1 MKRITSLLLSV
12 FVTVSSFMLGDV
24 NIQKASAA
32 KAAQEQQI
40 YFKLDFDDEYYGKY
54 APFNNCD
61 NLANGNNITTEAS
74 SDGNRYLYYEKFAP
88 DYSYPEGTTGNA
100 NFRKIINR
108 LDTKSITKMN
118 LHFDLMPKYLTDK
131 SKFYVSMSQD
141 SSAKV
146 NFYVEGYS
154 INKKEV
160 LSDEIW
166 TSITASYD
174 FADSTLTVYADG
186 EEVYKKESIDPK
198 YFWQISIQSD
208 NYNNSASIYLFDNFY
223 VYSGDPVFDNENL
236 EKLPF
241 ASMVN
246 ADKVSVS
253 DDICAISIYGDSL
266 ISGKKQKNAF
276 LVSAENDEMHISVA
290 ELANCLNVAAPSDG
304 YLPFDEAISL
314 FGYNAVYDN
323 RGFAYWSASNSELSL
338 SETEIWNVYN
348 HLVYD
353 RPDMDYLAN
362 KENFKNSHPR
372 LSIEDGRIE
381 EIKNELLNNEN
392 TKLYYDWAQGFVKPY
407 MEEKPTDTAKENTSV
422 MMKARTVIARVQSLS
437 LMYLITKEE
446 KYKNRVWEELD
457 VATSDAWYPHWQ
469 PNSGLDNAEM
479 AAAIAYGY
487 DWLYDYWTTDQ
498 KKQLEEA
505 LYNKALLYADINYG
519 AEATSDNTWWVNS
532 KNSNHNAVDNGGY
545 ILAALS
551 VIDVYPELAS
561 RVLERAIRSLESF
574 QNSFYADGGWVEG
587 VTYWVYSMKY
597 WSPAVR
603 SLQISYGTDFSLP
616 HSPGMENSVEFII
629 HACGLGA
636 NNFHDSGSEEII
648 YQIGN
653 VYSLAKIFN
662 RADFADIKL
671 TYDKLQPARRGLGTL
686 LDFEAETTKELSD
699 IPLKKDA
706 KYDRI
711 GFVSMRENWLD
722 ETAMFVSFHGGD
734 SLPNHGHYDTGS
746 FVYEYGG
753 ERFAIDLPSEDYS
766 FSDRSLVYRGRA
778 EGHNCL
784 VINPDA
790 SAGHIK
796 GVFSPI
802 ETFESNDYGAYS
814 VLNMTPA
821 YSTYAQSVKRGI
833 KTENNRNS
841 AIIRDEIKNL
851 TQDSSIYWFMHID
864 AATDVSINSNSLVLT
879 KNGVS
884 IKLEADTSLDNEIIC
899 VSSAEP
905 FSTSPNPAGQSDNS
919 AYKKIVIKG
928 TASAGTNPYIQVK
941 LSPAQEDIPPMEI
954 KSFAEWS
961 NPELYK
967 INYKTENDK
976 KYADIEISE
985 KGKYAFVAT
994 YNDGELV
1001 SLVPAA
1007 NNSYDGMS
1015 VSTEVLSSEKI
1026 SLYLYIWE
1034 SENSLYP
1041 ITAKIPL
1048 G

>member
-1 MKRITSLLLSV
+1 MKRIISLLLSA
-12 FVTVSSFMLGDV
+12 FVAASSFMLGDV
-24 NIQKASAA
+24 NIQKASAVEA
-32 KAAQEQQI
+32 VQEQQI

-61 NLANGNNITTEAS
+61 NYADGNNIKTEVS
-74 SDGNRYLYYEKFAP
+74 SDGNRYLHYEKYAST
-88 DYSYPEGTTGNA
+88 YSYPEGTKGNA

-108 LDTKSITKMN
+108 LDTKNVSKMN
-118 LHFDLMPKYLTDK
+118 LHFDIMPKSVTD
-131 SKFYVSMSQD
+131 SSQFYVSMAQD
-141 SSAKV
+141 RNTIV
-146 NFYVEGYS
+146 NFFVRGYS
-154 INKKEV
+154 INNKEV
-160 LSDEIW
+160 FSDNSW

-174 FADSTLTVYADG
+174 FEKSVLTVYAGDD
-186 EEVYKKESIDPK
+186 EIYKKESIAPK
-198 YFWQISIQSD
+198 YFWQFGIQAD
-208 NYNNSASIYLFDNFY
+208 KNYTASTYLFDNFY
-223 VYSGDPVFDNENL
+223 VYSGEPVFNKDTLGNL
-236 EKLPF
+236 TY

-266 ISGKKQKNAF
+266 ISGQRQKNAS
-276 LVSAENDEMHISVA
+276 LVFAENDEMHISVKA
-290 ELANCLNVAAPSDG
+290 LAKLLNVAAPSDG
-304 YLPFDEAISL
+304 YLPFDEALSL
-314 FGYNAVYDN
+314 FGYSAVYDN
-323 RGFAYWSASNSELSL
+323 RGFVYWSASNSELNL
-338 SETEIWNVYN
+338 SETEIWNIYN
-348 HLVYD
+348 LLVYD
-353 RPDMDYLAN
+353 RPDRVYLAN
-362 KENFKNSHPR
+362 EENFKNSHPR
-372 LSIEDGRIE
+372 LSIEEGRIE
-381 EIKNELLNNEN
+381 EIKEELLNNGN
-392 TKLYYDWAQGFVKPY
+392 TKWYYDYAKGFVEPY
-407 MEEKPTDTAKENTSV
+407 FKSDPKDTAKENTSV
-422 MMKARTVIARVQSLS
+422 MMKARSIIARVQNLS
-437 LMYLITKEE
+437 LMYLITEDE
-446 KYKNRVWEELD
+446 KYKTRVWEELD

-487 DWLYDYWTTDQ
+487 DWLYDYWDNDQ
-498 KKQLEEA
+498 RKQLEEA
-505 LYNKALLYADINYG
+505 LYNKALVYADINYG
-519 AEATSDNTWWVNS
+519 AQATSDNTWWVNS

-574 QNSFYADGGWVEG
+574 LNSFYADGGWVEG

-597 WSPAVR
+597 WAPAVR
-603 SLQISYGTDFSLP
+603 SLQISYGSDFSLP
-616 HSPGMENSVEFII
+616 HSPGMENSIEFII

-636 NNFHDSGSEEII
+636 NNFHDSGSESVI
-648 YQIGN
+648 YQIGSLYN
-653 VYSLAKIFN
+653 LAKIFN
-662 RADFADIKL
+662 RPDFADIKL
-671 TYDKLQPARRGLGTL
+671 TYDRLQPTRRGLGTL
-686 LDFEAETTKELSD
+686 LDFEESTTKELSD
-699 IPLKKDA
+699 IPLKRDA
-706 KYDRI
+706 KYERI

-722 ETAMFVSFHGGD
+722 DKSMFVSFHGGD

-746 FVYEYGG
+746 FIYEYGG

-766 FSDRSLVYRGRA
+766 FSDRGLVYRGRA

-784 VINPDA
+784 VINPDE

-802 ETFESNDYGAYS
+802 ETFESNNYGAYS

-851 TQDSSIYWFMHID
+851 SQESSIYWFMHID
-864 AATDVSINSNSLVLT
+864 ASTDVTINPDFVVLT

-884 IKLEADTSLDNEIIC
+884 IKLEANTNLADEIIC

-905 FSTSPNPAGQSDNS
+905 FETSPNPSGQKDNS

-928 TASAGTNPYIQVK
+928 TALKGDSTYIQVK
-941 LSPAQEDIPPMEI
+941 LSPVSDDVAPMET
-954 KSFAEWS
+954 KAFADWT
-961 NPELYK
+961 NPDLCE
-967 INYKTENDK
+967 ISYKTENGK
-976 KYADIEISE
+976 KYAYIEIAQ
-985 KGKYAFVAT
+985 KGKYAFVAI
-994 YNDGELV
+994 YDDGELV
-1001 SLVPAA
+1001 SLVPAT

-1015 VSTEVLSSEKI
+1015 VSSEVLSGEKI
-1026 SLYLYIWE
+1026 STYLYIWE

-1041 ITAKIPL
+1041 ITSQIPL